1 MSLFAY
7 LLEKLRTTEDGD
19 GSLLDHT
26 TYVLGSGMG
35 NPDVHNH
42 TNLPIVVARGGLG
55 SVNDGRHVVFDEH
68 TPLAN
73 MHLSFM
79 DHMGVELD
87 NFVDS
92 TGRAGGVLEPL
103 SL

>member
-1 MSLFAY
+1 
-7 LLEKLRTTEDGD
+7 
-19 GSLLDHT
+19 
-26 TYVLGSGMG
+26 
-35 NPDVHNH
+35 
-42 TNLPIVVARGGLG
+42 
-55 SVNDGRHVVFDEH
+55 
-68 TPLAN
+68 

-87 NFVDS
+87 SFVDS